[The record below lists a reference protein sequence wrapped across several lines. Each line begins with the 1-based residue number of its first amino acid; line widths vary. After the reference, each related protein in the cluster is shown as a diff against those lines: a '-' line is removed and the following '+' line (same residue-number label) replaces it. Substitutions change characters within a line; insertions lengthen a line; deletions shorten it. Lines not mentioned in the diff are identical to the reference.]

1 MTEKEILNF
10 LPFTYCRLKI
20 SKIHGIGVHAIVN
33 IKAGTN
39 LFPDCS
45 EDLNQ
50 MIEIKKSDVSHLN
63 ANIKKMM
70 SDFFIDNET
79 SYFTSRSLNKIDISY
94 FLNHSLDPNCKWF
107 EDDDSFR
114 PIKDIDKDEEL
125 TINYDKYLDSDL
137 VNK

>member
-50 MIEIKKSDVSHLN
+50 MIEIKKSDVSHLD